1 PIDSRFDSAIHIV
14 SFFVYYPPGWVRI
27 VERRSGL
34 FIASTKRATPIR
46 IALVLIA
53 FYSSTLS

>member
-1 PIDSRFDSAIHIV
+1 M
-14 SFFVYYPPGWVRI
+14 VRI

-34 FIASTKRATPIR
+34 FIASTKRATHIR
-46 IALVLIA
+46 IALVLIV

>member
-1 PIDSRFDSAIHIV
+1 M
-14 SFFVYYPPGWVRI
+14 VRI

-34 FIASTKRATPIR
+34 FIASTKRATHIR

-53 FYSSTLS
+53 LLTPAASR